1 IFLYKKAKDISKKLL
16 ESFRARVMASSQR
29 SWSLSSLPLDM
40 IEEIFHRT
48 PAESLLRSKP
58 TCKKWYDLIKNKRF
72 IYEHLRRSPGR
83 SLRTD
88 ERRFLRIDQTVQIME
103 PVTRTRSEKPIPHEL
118 QPLENIKAMVHC
130 DGLMLCLCSDMES
143 GIVHL
148 ALWNPLTRHIT
159 LIQPSTRFT
168 TSDYY
173 GIGHGVNKYRDGYKI
188 LRFSDRRYDNYHHHH
203 HSEVDFEI
211 YYCETSSWRT
221 LVDAKVDWNVDFTCH
236 GVSVMGN
243 MYWLAHR
250 DVEEE
255 EELESCI
262 IGFDFTAEKF
272 MDVCLCPSIFD
283 YNYLSC
289 FGGDRLS
296 LLQQNHDEPSLI
308 EVWVSSK
315 LADDGGDVSFTKYF
329 SVVSSDLPWL
339 HLDRSEDASHPVYYI
354 AKNKRIIAW
363 CEGMMDDG
371 DRLPVWIILY
381 EIDEDGVRNQLETE
395 RHYEYDYV
403 GTFLCGYVYV
413 PSLVPLP

>member
-1 IFLYKKAKDISKKLL
+1 
-16 ESFRARVMASSQR
+16 MASPQR

-103 PVTRTRSEKPIPHEL
+103 PVTITRSEKPIPHEL

-130 DGLMLCLCSDMES
+130 DGLMLCMCSDMES
-143 GIVHL
+143 RIVHL
-148 ALWNPLTRHIT
+148 ALWNPLTRRIA

-168 TSDYY
+168 TSDHY

-188 LRFSDRRYDNYHHHH
+188 LRFSDRRYDNHHHHH

-221 LVDAKVDWNVDFTCH
+221 LDDAKVDWNVDFTCH

-262 IGFDFTAEKF
+262 LGFDFTAEKF
-272 MDVCLCPSIFD
+272 MDVCFCPPIFD

-296 LLQQNHDEPSLI
+296 LLQQNNDEPSLI

-329 SVVSSDLPWL
+329 SVVSPDLPWL
-339 HLDRSEDASHPVYYI
+339 HIERSENASHPVYYI

-363 CEGMMDDG
+363 CEGLMDDG

-381 EIDEDGVRNQLETE
+381 EIDEGGVRNQLETE
-395 RHYEYDYV
+395 RHYENDYV